1 MVGRPSKKIYCEAKR
16 KYDGKQ
22 CQAKG
27 ILCKN
32 GRYVCRYHG
41 GLSNGAT
48 SPEGKLKAYKNLLP
62 FKNKS
67 DEEIKKYITE
77 HITKARAW

>member
-1 MVGRPSKKIYCEAKR
+1 MVGRPSKKILCQARR

-32 GRYVCRYHG
+32 GRYICRYHG
-41 GLSNGAT
+41 GKSTGPI
-48 SPEGKLKAYKNLLP
+48 SIEGKVKARMNLVQYKG
-62 FKNKS
+62 KS
-67 DEEIKKYITE
+67 YEEIESIIRQNYN
-77 HITKARAW
+77 

>member
-32 GRYVCRYHG
+32 GRYVCRY
-41 GLSNGAT
+41 GAT